1 MLTEQIS
8 STILMLWETM
18 GYFFPLFLLLTVYQL
33 SMTLFCIFKIFQTK
47 SSITEHEKKSIIE
60 LGYANRQVSAVTVT
74 LGLIGTFIGVILI
87 LTVSNHVVMSEIMS
101 GLSMALTTTLAALLI
116 AGIWGT
122 FINNYLV
129 RVLKRKYDIPDEH
142 GYLRL
147 IIKHLEEAVT
157 LLNEINDF
165 NKSNKSEVDN
175 TEITTHSSNGINKE
189 IQEKFFT
196 PNN

>member
-1 MLTEQIS
+1 MLTEHIS

-33 SMTLFCIFKIFQTK
+33 SMTLFCIFKIFQNKTT
-47 SSITEHEKKSIIE
+47 ITEDEKKSIIE

-147 IIKHLEEAVT
+147 IIKNLEEAVF
-157 LLNEINDF
+157 LLNEIH
-165 NKSNKSEVDN
+165 KSNKSDENEMNSTDKS
-175 TEITTHSSNGINKE
+175 THSSNGLNKE